1 MSTTPA
7 PPTHVRRLHV
17 NPWLVA
23 VVALA
28 AGFVALS
35 TWTLVDR
42 TTRSEPAAVQIVD
55 ALDAAVN
62 AGDAGAVRALFARD
76 AVFQVP
82 PGERISGLDNVVNAA
97 LIPHAVGFRME
108 RVAPVTTVGDTVAT
122 FSKHSNG
129 AEDVE
134 LLVMQLRDGKIVRMA
149 VYNEG

>member
-1 MSTTPA
+1 MSITRF
-7 PPTHVRRLHV
+7 PPTHARRLPI

-23 VVALA
+23 VIALA
-28 AGFVALS
+28 AGLVALS
-35 TWTLVDR
+35 IWTLVDR
-42 TTRSEPAAVQIVD
+42 TTRSEPAAAKIVD

-62 AGDAGAVRALFARD
+62 AGDAEAVRVLFAPD

-82 PGERISGLDNVVNAA
+82 TGERISGLDNVVNAA

-108 RVAPVTTVGDTVAT
+108 RIAPVTTAGDTAAT

-134 LLVMQLRDGKIVRMA
+134 LLVLQVRDGKIVRMA